1 MIGKPL
7 SKPIWKVTWIVLI
20 AGCLAPLGRCAE
32 DANTPGV
39 LKSVL
44 TTPSTPWKG
53 FGTTQDK
60 LPKQTD
66 LFRQF
71 ATAIV
76 FVAVLGAGAFYLSR
90 RMGPRWNPSRGRHL
104 RIIESIGLGPHRQIH
119 LLEVDGRRL
128 VVGSTAQAI
137 GLIAEIGA
145 TDELKGDN
153 PL

>member
-1 MIGKPL
+1 MPIGKV
-7 SKPIWKVTWIVLI
+7 IWIILI
-20 AGCLAPLGRCAE
+20 AGCLALPGWCAG
-32 DANTPGV
+32 DANSVDTS
-39 LKSVL
+39 KSVQ
-44 TTPSTPWKG
+44 TTPLTPWKG
-53 FGTTQDK
+53 FGTPNDK

-71 ATAIV
+71 ATAIG
-76 FVAVLGAGAFYLSR
+76 FVAVLGIGAYYVSR
-90 RMGPRWNPSRGRHL
+90 RWGPRWNPARGRHL

-137 GLIAEIGA
+137 GLIAEVSKTA
-145 TDELKGDN
+145 EPKGDG

>member
-1 MIGKPL
+1 MPLTMPIGKT
-7 SKPIWKVTWIVLI
+7 IWIVLI
-20 AGCLAPLGRCAE
+20 VVCLTPLGRCAG
-32 DANTPGV
+32 DAN
-39 LKSVL
+39 SVDAL
-44 TTPSTPWKG
+44 HSVGTTPSTSWKG
-53 FGTTQDK
+53 FGSATDK

-71 ATAIV
+71 ATAIA
-76 FVAVLGAGAFYLSR
+76 FVVVLGVGAFYVSR
-90 RMGPRWNPSRGRHL
+90 RLGPRWNPSRGRHL

-137 GLIAEIGA
+137 GLIAEIGQTA
-145 TDELKGDN
+145 ETKGND

>member
-1 MIGKPL
+1 MPLTKPIGKA
-7 SKPIWKVTWIVLI
+7 IWIVLI
-20 AGCLAPLGRCAE
+20 AGYLAPLGRCAG
-32 DANTPGV
+32 DAN
-39 LKSVL
+39 SVEISNTVQ

-53 FGTTQDK
+53 FGVPNDK

-71 ATAIV
+71 ATAIG
-76 FVAVLGAGAFYLSR
+76 FVVVLGIGAFYISR
-90 RMGPRWNPSRGRHL
+90 RLGPRWNPARGRHL

-137 GLIAEIGA
+137 GLIAEVSQTA
-145 TDELKGDN
+145 ESKGDG

>member
-1 MIGKPL
+1 MEKPL
-7 SKPIWKVTWIVLI
+7 LKPIWKVLWIILI

-32 DANTPGV
+32 DANTV
-39 LKSVL
+39 DALKSFG
-44 TTPSTPWKG
+44 TTPATPWKG
-53 FGTTQDK
+53 FGISNDK

-71 ATAIV
+71 ATAIG
-76 FVAVLGAGAFYLSR
+76 FVAVLGAGAFYISR

-137 GLIAEIGA
+137 GLIAEIHETA
-145 TDELKGDN
+145 EPKGN
-153 PL
+153 GPL